1 MAKKPTVVTTD
12 SSKKGSKSD
21 EKLIRQA
28 KDLLEDYQS
37 TNSDNL
43 KRAEDAIEFRAL
55 KQWPDKIKRDRE
67 DQSQDGGA
75 RPCPVLDKTNQYV
88 RLVVNELRQN
98 RAAIRI
104 RPVDDVADPKIAE
117 VYTGIIRHIED
128 SSNALNAYATA
139 GEHAVD
145 GGFGFWRILT
155 EYCDPRSFD
164 QEIRIKR
171 IPNRFSVAFG
181 RHTEPDG
188 SDAKE
193 ALIWEDVDVDAFRS
207 DYPDAKVDGFDQGDA
222 WGDDETVRVA
232 EYMRIEETT
241 TTLYLYA
248 DGAVLTDADLAEE
261 GRDPAEAIQKRS
273 TRLST
278 VKWYKLTANEVLES
292 RDMLG
297 SYIPLVKVIGNELV
311 MPDGK
316 IRTSGMVEAAMDP
329 QRLHNYAHAGFIEHV
344 ALAPRAPWVAAK
356 EAIAGYESDY
366 AQANRR
372 NITLLPYN
380 HADEAGNPIA
390 MPQRTPPAGIAPGW
404 QQMLMNTEHGVEAA
418 MGMYGPT
425 VGAQSQEKSGIALKE
440 QKSQGFDGNYHFA
453 DNLARSIQHC
463 GRILLEW
470 IPLVYD
476 TARVAR
482 MLGEDG
488 SEIMAYLN
496 PDQDHPVME
505 RMDASGRTVKSY
517 NLNIGR
523 YDVTVSTG
531 PSYTA
536 KRQEA
541 SDNMLQ
547 LVQSKPEMLNMIGDL
562 VFKNLDFPGADQ
574 IAKRLRA
581 TVPPQLLEAD
591 GDQGDMVQ
599 QKAAQLAQAQQQL
612 DQQARSLFEKEQQL
626 QAAEQQLSEAAQN
639 VSTQGA
645 EIGQQQASL
654 EALRNEVLAE
664 RKILASEKA
673 SLAAEMRAAKLQ
685 MELESVKSAEDSGKS
700 ANDLNAK
707 IYEADKKYQAE
718 LAKAAASVL
727 QAQMSGA
734 EPTEEPEPQDESRL
748 EMMMEVI
755 NQAVQ
760 RMSAPKRIV
769 FDPDGNPVGIEPVQP
784 ELM

>member
-1 MAKKPTVVTTD
+1 MAKKPTVATTD
-12 SSKKGSKSD
+12 SKTKKTNSSDD
-21 EKLIRQA
+21 EKLIERA

-37 TNSDNL
+37 DNSDNI
-43 KRAEDAIEFRAL
+43 KRAEEAIEFRAL

-67 DQSQDGGA
+67 DQSQDGGP

-128 SSNALNAYATA
+128 ASNALNAYATA

-145 GGFGFWRILT
+145 GGFGYWRLLT
-155 EYCDPRSFD
+155 EYCDPKSFD

-171 IPNRFSVAFG
+171 IPNRFSVALG
-181 RHTEPDG
+181 RHMEPDG

-193 ALIWEDVDVDAFRS
+193 ALIWEDMDLDAFKAA
-207 DYPDAKVDGFDQGDA
+207 YPKAKADGFDQGDT
-222 WGDDETVRVA
+222 WGDDEMVRVA
-232 EYMRIEETT
+232 EYMRIEEKTASI
-241 TTLYLYA
+241 YLLA
-248 DGAVLTDADLAEE
+248 DGSVLTDEE
-261 GRDPAEAIQKRS
+261 LQQSGIDPSTAIQTRT

-278 VKWYKLTANEVLES
+278 VKWSKMTAHEVLES

-297 SYIPLVKVIGNELV
+297 SYIPVIKVTGNELV

-316 IRTSGMVEAAMDP
+316 SRTSGMVEAAMDP

-344 ALAPRAPWVAAK
+344 ALAPRAPWVAPK
-356 EAIAGYESDY
+356 EGIAGFEADY
-366 AQANRR
+366 SQANRR
-372 NITLLPYN
+372 NITVLPYN
-380 HADEAGNPIA
+380 HTDEAGNPIP

-470 IPLVYD
+470 IPQVYD
-476 TARVAR
+476 TTRVAR

-488 SEIMAYLN
+488 TEIMAYLD
-496 PDQDHPVME
+496 PEQQDAVAERVDQT
-505 RMDASGRTVKSY
+505 GRPMKSY
-517 NLNIGR
+517 NLNVGR

-562 VFKNLDFPGADQ
+562 VFKNLDFPGADS

-599 QKAAQLAQAQQQL
+599 QKAAQIAQAQQQL
-612 DQQARSLFEKEQQL
+612 DQQARALFQKEQEL
-626 QAAEQQLSEAAQN
+626 QAAEQQLTAAAQN
-639 VSTQGA
+639 VSAQGA
-645 EIGQQQASL
+645 ELGQQQAKL
-654 EALRNEVLAE
+654 EALKREIDSGRRILSAEQGRFDAEV
-664 RKILASEKA
+664 
-673 SLAAEMRAAKLQ
+673 KLQ
-685 MELESVKSAEDSGKS
+685 QSNEDAFLKR
-700 ANDLNAK
+700 
-707 IYEADKKYQAE
+707 YEIDKKYDQS
-718 LAKAAASVL
+718 LVSAAASVITTQQGKQPMTL
-727 QAQMSGA
+727 EQAMLVLAEAVEGIRREQVPEIEPGA
-734 EPTEEPEPQDESRL
+734 FVPAMQSVEETAET
-748 EMMMEVI
+748 
-755 NQAVQ
+755 
-760 RMSAPKRIV
+760 SAPT
-769 FDPDGNPVGIEPVQP
+769 
-784 ELM
+784 M